1 MKIKEGFIIREVGG
15 EHIVVPIGE
24 NGKHFHGMI
33 KLNESGAFLW
43 RFFAQEHSEAD
54 AVAALTGEYD
64 VDEATAKK
72 DVAAFCEMLNDPRF
86 IEKA

>member
-24 NGKHFHGMI
+24 AGKNFHGMV

-43 RFFAQEHSEAD
+43 RFFCAEHTQEEA
-54 AVAALTGEYD
+54 VKALTEEYD
-64 VDEATAKK
+64 VDEETAKK
-72 DVAAFCEMLNDPRF
+72 DVAAFAATLDDPRF
-86 IEKA
+86 IEKK